1 MEDINTK
8 AAVKIKTE
16 VEYVQTL
23 NVQLLDLQDRIK
35 KLQQEEGKSNSYKSS
50 STKSKQW
57 FNCGNQNNKSL
68 FSNLWRNKGE
78 YKFKKIRYNPLPR

>member
-1 MEDINTK
+1 MEEINTK

-35 KLQQEEGKSNSYKSS
+35 KFSKKKVRAILISQVQQNQRNG
-50 STKSKQW
+50 STVEIKQ
-57 FNCGNQNNKSL
+57 QKSL
-68 FSNLWRNKGE
+68 
-78 YKFKKIRYNPLPR
+78 